1 MKSSRESLYP
11 ISWNKNSSFPSSFD
25 LMPGPRISSGLMLDI
40 AFEKLLLVLGI
51 AVIRLFG
58 SSEIFSQIRFV
69 DSLSFSKASIALT

>member
-1 MKSSRESLYP
+1 
-11 ISWNKNSSFPSSFD
+11 
-25 LMPGPRISSGLMLDI
+25 MPGPRSSSGLMLDI